1 MRQTIVKTGKWMLV
15 VLFLGYYLS
24 ATSFYH
30 THYFSWGTV
39 THSHMFFPFGDNPTA
54 NHSHTPRQCVT
65 IQLLSQIILTFLT
78 VAVLFKVAQVCRIYI
93 FVRRYVSHIRLI
105 ALPLRAPPA
114 RD

>member
-1 MRQTIVKTGKWMLV
+1 MAKTGKWMLV
-15 VLFLGYYLS
+15 VLFLSYYLS

-39 THSHMFFPFGDNPTA
+39 THSHMFFPFGDNPTH
-54 NHSHTPRQCVT
+54 NHTPRQCVT
-65 IQLLSQIILTFLT
+65 IQLLAHIILTILI

-93 FVRRYVSHIRLI
+93 PVRPCVSHIRLI
-105 ALPLRAPPA
+105 SLPLRAPPA